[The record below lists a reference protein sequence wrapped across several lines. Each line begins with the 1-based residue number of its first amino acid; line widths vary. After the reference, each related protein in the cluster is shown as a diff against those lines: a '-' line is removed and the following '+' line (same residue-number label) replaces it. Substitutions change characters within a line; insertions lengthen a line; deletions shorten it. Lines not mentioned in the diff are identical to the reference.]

1 MYDILKGV
9 RIIEGSAFVAAPLG
23 GMSLAQLG
31 ADVIRFD
38 QVGGGLDY
46 RRWPVTNEGDS
57 IYWTSLNRGK
67 RSIAINLREDEG
79 QELVQALITQ
89 QDEKA
94 GVFLTN
100 FPSRDWSSYESLSTH
115 RADLV
120 QINIEGN
127 SDGSSAVDY
136 TVNCSTGLPYITGT
150 EGLGAPVNSVLPS
163 WDVACGLYAALAAV
177 SALLKRQQTGEGT
190 HAKIALSDVAM
201 ATMGNLGYLSEAQ
214 LNDKPRKA
222 IGNNLYGAF
231 GRDFP
236 TADMGRVMIVAIT
249 PRQWRNL
256 VRAANME
263 SEIKKLEEQSGLN
276 LDLEGER
283 YRAHDEICKLVENW
297 TSSMSLAELRQAL
310 DEHDVCW
317 GEYQTM
323 QEMLQNDPRCSV
335 ESEIFDMINDPLTG
349 EQLAPAT
356 PIRFQ
361 GENREAV
368 KGAPL
373 LGQHTNEILAS
384 VLGLNDSQIGDLH
397 QRGIVAG
404 TE

>member
-1 MYDILKGV
+1 MYSILQGIRV
-9 RIIEGSAFVAAPLG
+9 IEGSAFVAAPLG

-38 QVGGGLDY
+38 QIGGGLDY
-46 RRWPVTNEGDS
+46 RRWPVTKDGNS

-67 RSIAINLREDEG
+67 RSIAIDLREQEG
-79 QELVQALITQ
+79 KELVQSLITE

-100 FPSRDWSSYESLSTH
+100 FPSRGWSSYESLSTI
-115 RADLV
+115 RSDLI

-127 SDGSSAVDY
+127 NDGSSTVDY
-136 TVNCSTGLPYITGT
+136 TVNCATGLPYITGT
-150 EGLGAPVNSVLPS
+150 ASSESPVNSTLPS

-177 SALLKRQQTGEGT
+177 SALLKRQQSGEGT

-214 LNDKPRKA
+214 LNDKPREA

-236 TADMGRVMIVAIT
+236 SSDNGRVMIVAIT
-249 PRQWRNL
+249 LRQWQNL
-256 VRAANME
+256 VKAADIE
-263 SEIKKLEEQSGLN
+263 FEIKQLEEQSGLN

-283 YRAHDEICKLVENW
+283 YRAHDEISQLVENW
-297 TSSMSLAELRQAL
+297 TTSMTLADLRRTL
-310 DEHDVCW
+310 DEHAVCW

-323 QEMLQNDPRCSV
+323 QEMLENDPRCSV
-335 ESEIFDMINDPLTG
+335 ENNIFEMINDPLTG

-361 GENREAV
+361 GKTRGSV
-368 KGAPL
+368 PGAPL
-373 LGQHTNEILAS
+373 LGQHTNEILSS

-404 TE
+404 T